1 MVDAEMETYSAV
13 LLFAACL
20 LCARSQLTQCP
31 LIQGSELGRMDT
43 ASTDGLISEAFIV
56 QAGDNDPRPE
66 VLLFDFSI
74 VCLASGSTREMY
86 QFVSVVASYLCNGA
100 QSECNGATLL
110 SQFEFGCVDS
120 GSGPEWRPNIGG
132 STDNIRTT
140 PADGTLNTTVRTDCS
155 ICVSPIRISSANNIN
170 HCLRKCHTPFTVSL
184 CDIYSSFIR
193 SRVCT
198 YNAYYQY
205 YIARQ
210 ILAGLWVSLT
220 DQLGFML

>member
-1 MVDAEMETYSAV
+1 MNFHTMVVAEMETYSTV
-13 LLFAACL
+13 LLLAACL

-120 GSGPEWRPNIGG
+120 GSGPEWSPNIGG

-170 HCLRKCHTPFTVSL
+170 HCLRKCAHSF
-184 CDIYSSFIR
+184 YSFI
-193 SRVCT
+193 V
-198 YNAYYQY
+198 
-205 YIARQ
+205 
-210 ILAGLWVSLT
+210 
-220 DQLGFML
+220 